1 MKIVTTT
8 QVQQNIWIL
17 SDTNNMYTV
26 INRWEP
32 KTLVIPYSEEALD
45 MLEDYL
51 EDLEIMRNSDNLQK
65 EMQASVDSG
74 ISHFKI

>member
-1 MKIVTTT
+1 M
-8 QVQQNIWIL
+8 
-17 SDTNNMYTV
+17 
-26 INRWEP
+26 
-32 KTLVIPYSEEALD
+32 IPYSEEALD